1 MKNLASLPFSKIN
14 VFAENIDLYKIAYG
28 CAKNALQVIQV
39 YLEHEVVK
47 KLKVVSYTSP
57 HVSSPGILHGRGLI
71 DFHVSFVRR
80 FNDPLFY

>member
-1 MKNLASLPFSKIN
+1 MFLQSLAK
-14 VFAENIDLYKIAYG
+14 NIDLYKIAYG
-28 CAKNALQVIQV
+28 CAKNALQVMQV

-57 HVSSPGILHGRGLI
+57 HVSSPGILHRRGLI

-80 FNDPLFY
+80 FIDPLCY